1 MKKED
6 FTALGID
13 EKLAKKA
20 AEASKKELSGYVPKD
35 RFDEVN
41 ESKKKLETSAKEHE
55 TQMETLKAAAGDNE
69 ELKKQISD
77 LQNQNKK
84 KEAEYQEQIKDMKL
98 TNAIKLAVSG
108 SAQDCDLV
116 AGLID
121 KGKLILGDD
130 GKVTGLEEQVKALK
144 ESKGFLFREEKKTE
158 DQRQTGFRI
167 GSTKSGSDSG
177 ETKGKP
183 TMKDAI
189 AAALQTGT
197 RKGDE

>member
-1 MKKED
+1 MEKED

-13 EKLAKKA
+13 EKLAEKA

-41 ESKKKLETSAKEHE
+41 ESKKKLEASAKEHE

-69 ELKKQISD
+69 DLKKQISA
-77 LQNQNKK
+77 LQNQNKE
-84 KEAEYQEQIKDMKL
+84 KEAEYQEQIKEMKL
-98 TNAIKLAVSG
+98 TNAIKLAVSD

-130 GKVTGLEEQVKALK
+130 GKVTGLEEQVKTLK
-144 ESKGFLFREEKKTE
+144 ESKSFLFRQEQGTEK
-158 DQRQTGFRI
+158 QRQAGFRI

>member
-13 EKLAKKA
+13 EKLAEKA
-20 AEASKKELSGYVPKD
+20 AEASEKELSGYVSKD

-41 ESKKKLETSAKEHE
+41 ESKKKLEASAKEHE
-55 TQMETLKAAAGDNE
+55 AQMETLKAAAGDNE
-69 ELKKQISD
+69 DLKKQISD
-77 LQNQNKK
+77 LQTQNKE
-84 KEAEYQEQIKDMKL
+84 KESEYQEQIKDMKL
-98 TNAIKLAVSG
+98 TNAIKLAISG

-130 GKVTGLEEQVKALK
+130 GKVTGLEEQVKALR
-144 ESKGFLFREEKKTE
+144 ESKGFLFRETKGTE
-158 DQRQTGFRI
+158 PQRQTGFRI
-167 GSTKSGSDSG
+167 GSTKGGNDSG

-183 TMKDAI
+183 SMKDAI
-189 AAALQTGT
+189 AAVLSTGAK
-197 RKGDE
+197 KGDE

>member
-6 FTALGID
+6 FTAIGID
-13 EKLAKKA
+13 EKLAEKA
-20 AEASKKELSGYVPKD
+20 AEASEKELSGYVPKE

-41 ESKKKLETSAKEHE
+41 ESKKKLEASAKEHE

-77 LQNQNKK
+77 LQNQNKE
-84 KEAEYQEQIKDMKL
+84 KEAEYQEQIKEMKL
-98 TNAIKLAVSG
+98 TNAIKLAISD

-130 GKVTGLEEQVKALK
+130 GKVTGLEEQVKALRERK
-144 ESKGFLFREEKKTE
+144 SFLFREEKKTE

-167 GSTKSGSDSG
+167 GSTKSGSDGG
-177 ETKGKP
+177 EAKGKSS
-183 TMKDAI
+183 MKDAI

>member
-13 EKLAKKA
+13 EKLAEKA
-20 AEASKKELSGYVPKD
+20 AEASEKELSGYVSKD

-41 ESKKKLETSAKEHE
+41 ESKKKLEASAKEHE

-69 ELKKQISD
+69 DLKKQISD
-77 LQNQNKK
+77 LQTQNKE
-84 KEAEYQEQIKDMKL
+84 KEAEYQQQIKDMKL
-98 TNAIKLAVSG
+98 TNAIKLAISD

-130 GKVTGLEEQVKALK
+130 GKVTGLEEQVKALR
-144 ESKGFLFREEKKTE
+144 ESKAFLFRETKETE
-158 DQRQTGFRI
+158 PQRQTGFRI
-167 GSTKSGSDSG
+167 GSTKNGTEGG

-183 TMKDAI
+183 SMKDTI

-197 RKGDE
+197 KKGDE

>member
-13 EKLAKKA
+13 EKLAEKA
-20 AEASKKELSGYVPKD
+20 AKASEKELSGYVPKD

-41 ESKKKLETSAKEHE
+41 ESKKKLEASAKEHE
-55 TQMETLKAAAGDNE
+55 AQMETLKAAAGDNE
-69 ELKKQISD
+69 DLKKQISD
-77 LQNQNKK
+77 LQIQNKE

-98 TNAIKLAVSG
+98 TNAIKLAISD

-130 GKVTGLEEQVKALK
+130 GKVTGLEEQVKTLR
-144 ESKGFLFREEKKTE
+144 ESKAFLFRETKETE
-158 DQRQTGFRI
+158 PQRQTGFRI
-167 GSTKSGSDSG
+167 GSTKNGTEGG

-183 TMKDAI
+183 SMKDAI

>member
-13 EKLAKKA
+13 EKLAEKA
-20 AEASKKELSGYVPKD
+20 AEASEKELSGYVSKD

-41 ESKKKLETSAKEHE
+41 ESKKKLEASVKEHE
-55 TQMETLKAAAGDNE
+55 TQMEALKAAAGDNE
-69 ELKKQISD
+69 DLKKQISD
-77 LQNQNKK
+77 LQTQNKE
-84 KEAEYQEQIKDMKL
+84 KESEYQEQIKDMKL
-98 TNAIKLAVSG
+98 TNAIKLAISD

-130 GKVTGLEEQVKALK
+130 GKVTGLEEQVKTLK
-144 ESKGFLFREEKKTE
+144 ESKGFLFREEKGTE
-158 DQRQTGFRI
+158 NQRQTGFRI
-167 GSTKSGSDSG
+167 GSTKNGAEGG

-183 TMKDAI
+183 SMKDAI